1 MYCCLIYIQVYK
13 TENVVVSSTL
23 TAYNKILFSLSSLG
37 YNMLLL
43 RRKNTAQ
50 A

>member
-13 TENVVVSSTL
+13 TENVAVSTL